1 MSSRCC
7 RCWITTG
14 AVLLGLATIAGAYA
28 AHGIE
33 DILVD
38 VYGSPEGFQPP
49 ERIEHFKQLDPP
61 AVKALR
67 DFRTGVRYHV
77 WHALGMMATGLIGL
91 IPGTRRWPLELAAW
105 SFGLG
110 IIGFSGSLYG
120 LSLTGNASFGLVAPV
135 GGTLMILAWFFLA
148 AGVCPCGTQA
158 PRD

>member
-1 MSSRCC
+1 MV
-7 RCWITTG
+7 T
-14 AVLLGLATIAGAYA
+14 
-28 AHGIE
+28 
-33 DILVD
+33 
-38 VYGSPEGFQPP
+38 
-49 ERIEHFKQLDPP
+49 
-61 AVKALR
+61 LR
-67 DFRTGVRYHV
+67 STWYSTRTSVCSECG
-77 WHALGMMATGLIGL
+77 IGL

-105 SFGLG
+105 TFGLG